1 MKKLYL
7 MLSMLFAFGIAANA
21 VPAKKLQKVITLA
34 NGTQVSVELR
44 GDEYLSW
51 WEGTDGTAYRTTA
64 TDENVFEAFDLE
76 AQKPAAAARRAR
88 TEQGRVARLARVK
101 NSLKGAD
108 DKMRGLGGDH
118 ITYKGVKKGLVV
130 LVDFKNKKFA
140 DGHDLEYYKNVIN
153 GKDFTD
159 EEEGY
164 VGSVRDYFLAQ
175 SNGQFELDFDVVGP
189 VTMSKNY
196 GYYGN
201 DGAYQKDEK
210 VYEMIKEACDGI
222 QDKVNLKD
230 YDWDGDGEADQVFF
244 LYAGLGQA
252 SGGSYSTIWPHES
265 QLLYWPCGV
274 LSYPT
279 GKINTYACAN
289 ELQPETQGSSRYI
302 SAGIG
307 TICHEFSHC
316 LGFADMYDTS
326 GGGAYGMAVFDVMD
340 QGSYNG
346 NGFVPCNYT
355 AFERIYAGWVEAI
368 ELDAPATVKDM
379 KSVSDYGRPFIM
391 YNYKNTNEYFLMENR
406 QNTGWDKGLYGS
418 NGLLITHVNY
428 VPSRWINNTVNV
440 ITGTGNNRI
449 QCCTVVNADGSRD
462 MSDFYS
468 LQGDLYPY
476 EVKGVTMNDEFTD
489 DSEPAAK
496 LYNKNSDNSYYLGIP
511 ITQIKRS
518 KGSISFLVCGGDDK
532 NVIDNT
538 FKGVVDGINGVT
550 VVKKTVDN
558 RIYSIDGRYLGT
570 DASALGKGIYVV
582 GGKKVVK

>member
-7 MLSMLFAFGIAANA
+7 MLSMLFAFGAAANA
-21 VPAKKLQKVITLA
+21 IPAKKLQKVITLT

-51 WEGTDGTAYRTTA
+51 WEGTDGTAYRATA
-64 TDENVFEAFDLE
+64 DDAVFEAFDLE

-153 GKDFTD
+153 GKDFSD

-252 SGGSYSTIWPHES
+252 SGGSAGTVWPHES
-265 QLLYWPCGV
+265 ELRYWPCGV
-274 LSYPT
+274 LSYST

-316 LGFADMYDTS
+316 LGFADMYDTT
-326 GGGAYGMAVFDVMD
+326 GGGGYGMSVFDVMD

-368 ELDAPATVKDM
+368 ELIEPATVKDM

-406 QNTGWDKGLYGS
+406 QNTGWDEGLYGS

-428 VPSRWINNTVNV
+428 VPSRWANNSVNSSAEK
-440 ITGTGNNRI
+440 I
-449 QCCTVVNADGSRD
+449 QCCTVVNADGSRENTQ
-462 MSDFYS
+462 YS

-489 DSEPAAK
+489 ESEPAAK
-496 LYNKNSDNSYYLGIP
+496 LYTKNSDNSYALGIP

-518 KGSISFLVCGGDDK
+518 KGSVSFLVCGGDAN

-538 FKGVVDGINGVT
+538 FNGVVDGINGVT
-550 VVKKTVDN
+550 VVNKAADN

-582 GGKKVVK
+582 GGKKIVK

>member
-7 MLSMLFAFGIAANA
+7 MLSMLFAFGAAANA
-21 VPAKKLQKVITLA
+21 IPAKKLQKVITLT

-51 WEGTDGTAYRTTA
+51 WEGTDGTAYRATA
-64 TDENVFEAFDLE
+64 DENVFEAFDLE

-88 TEQGRVARLARVK
+88 AEQGRVARLARVK

-153 GKDFTD
+153 GKDFSD

-252 SGGSYSTIWPHES
+252 SGGSAGTVWPHES
-265 QLLYWPCGV
+265 ELRYWPCGV
-274 LSYPT
+274 LSYST

-316 LGFADMYDTS
+316 LGFADMYDTT
-326 GGGAYGMAVFDVMD
+326 GGGGYGMSVFDVMD

-368 ELDAPATVKDM
+368 ELIDPATVKDM

-418 NGLLITHVNY
+418 NGLLIVHVNY
-428 VPSRWINNTVNV
+428 VPSRWANNSVNSSAEK
-440 ITGTGNNRI
+440 I
-449 QCCTVVNADGSRD
+449 QCCTVVNADGSRENTQ
-462 MSDFYS
+462 YS

-489 DSEPAAK
+489 ESEPAAK
-496 LYNKNSDNSYYLGIP
+496 LYTKNSDNSYALGIP

-518 KGSISFLVCGGDDK
+518 KGSVSFLVCGGDAN

-538 FKGVVDGINGVT
+538 FNGVVDGINGVT
-550 VVKKTVDN
+550 VADKTRDN

-582 GGKKVVK
+582 GGKKIVK

>member
-7 MLSMLFAFGIAANA
+7 MLSMLFAFGAAANA
-21 VPAKKLQKVITLA
+21 IPAKKLQKVITLT

-51 WEGTDGTAYRTTA
+51 WEGTDGTAYRATA
-64 TDENVFEAFDLE
+64 DENVFEAFDLE

-88 TEQGRVARLARVK
+88 AEQGRVARLARVK

-189 VTMSKNY
+189 VTMSNNY
-196 GYYGN
+196 GYYGG

-252 SGGSYSTIWPHES
+252 SGGSAGTIWPHES
-265 QLLYWPCGV
+265 ELRYWPCGV
-274 LSYPT
+274 LSYST

-316 LGFADMYDTS
+316 LGFADMYDTTGS
-326 GGGAYGMAVFDVMD
+326 GGYGMSVFDVMD

-368 ELDAPATVKDM
+368 ELIDPATVKDM

-418 NGLLITHVNY
+418 NGLLIVHVNY
-428 VPSRWINNTVNV
+428 VPSRWANNSVNSSAEK
-440 ITGTGNNRI
+440 I
-449 QCCTVVNADGSRD
+449 QCCTVVNADGSRENTQ
-462 MSDFYS
+462 YS

-489 DSEPAAK
+489 ESEPAAK
-496 LYNKNSDNSYYLGIP
+496 LYTKNSDNSYALGIP
-511 ITQIKRS
+511 ITNIKRS
-518 KGSISFLVCGGDDK
+518 KGSVSFLVCGGDDK

-538 FKGVVDGINGVT
+538 FNGVVDGINGVT
-550 VVKKTVDN
+550 VANKAADN

-582 GGKKVVK
+582 GGKKIVK

>member
-21 VPAKKLQKVITLA
+21 VPAKRIQKVITLA

-130 LVDFKNKKFA
+130 LVDFNNKKFA

-196 GYYGN
+196 GYYGYDN
-201 DGAYQKDEK
+201 AYQKDEK

-222 QDKVNLKD
+222 QDQVNLKD

-252 SGGSYSTIWPHES
+252 SGGSARTIWPHES
-265 QLLYWPCGV
+265 ELRYWPCGV
-274 LSYPT
+274 LSYST

-326 GGGAYGMAVFDVMD
+326 GGGGYGMSVFDVMD

-406 QNTGWDKGLYGS
+406 QNTGWDEGLYGS

-428 VPSRWINNTVNV
+428 VPSRWANNSVNSSAEK
-440 ITGTGNNRI
+440 I

-462 MSDFYS
+462 NTQYS
-468 LQGDLYPY
+468 LPGDLYPY

-496 LYNKNSDNSYYLGIP
+496 LYTKNSDNSYALGIP

-518 KGSISFLVCGGDDK
+518 KGSVSFLVCGGEPS

-538 FKGVVDGINGVT
+538 FNGVVDGINGIT
-550 VVKKTVDN
+550 VADKTRDN

>member
-7 MLSMLFAFGIAANA
+7 MLSMLFAFGAAANA
-21 VPAKKLQKVITLA
+21 IPAKKLQKVITLT

-51 WEGTDGTAYRTTA
+51 WEGTDGTAYRATA
-64 TDENVFEAFDLE
+64 DDTVFEAFDLE

-153 GKDFTD
+153 GKDFSD

-189 VTMSKNY
+189 VTMSKNS
-196 GYYGN
+196 GYYGG

-252 SGGSYSTIWPHES
+252 SGGSPGTIWPHES
-265 QLLYWPCGV
+265 ELRYWPCGV

-316 LGFADMYDTS
+316 LGFADMYDTTGS
-326 GGGAYGMAVFDVMD
+326 GGYGMSVFDVMD

-368 ELDAPATVKDM
+368 ELIDPATVKDM

-418 NGLLITHVNY
+418 NGLLIVHVNY
-428 VPSRWINNTVNV
+428 VPSRWANNSVNSSKEK
-440 ITGTGNNRI
+440 I
-449 QCCTVVNADGSRD
+449 QCCTVVNADGSRENTQ
-462 MSDFYS
+462 YS

-489 DSEPAAK
+489 ESEPAAK
-496 LYNKNSDNSYYLGIP
+496 LYTKNSDNSYALGIP

-518 KGSISFLVCGGDDK
+518 KGSVSFLVCGGDDK

-538 FKGVVDGINGVT
+538 FNGVVDGINGVT
-550 VVKKTVDN
+550 VANKAADN

-582 GGKKVVK
+582 GGKKIVK

>member
-153 GKDFTD
+153 GKDFTN

-189 VTMSKNY
+189 VTMSNKY
-196 GYYGN
+196 GYYGA
-201 DGAYQKDEK
+201 DSEYQKDEK
-210 VYEMIKEACDGI
+210 VYEMIKEASDAI
-222 QDKVNLKD
+222 QDQVNLKD

-252 SGGSYSTIWPHES
+252 SSNNASTIWPHES
-265 QLLYWPCGV
+265 ELRYWPCGV

-326 GGGAYGMAVFDVMD
+326 GGGGYGMSVFDVMD

-355 AFERIYAGWVEAI
+355 AFERIYAGWVEPI
-368 ELDAPATVKDM
+368 ELIDPATVKDM

-406 QNTGWDKGLYGS
+406 QNTGWDEGLYGS

-428 VPSRWINNTVNV
+428 VPSRWANNSVNAS
-440 ITGTGNNRI
+440 TQKI
-449 QCCTVVNADGSRD
+449 QCCTVVNADGSREI
-462 MSDFYS
+462 SNTLS

-476 EVKGVTMNDEFTD
+476 ESKGVTMNDEFTD
-489 DSEPAAK
+489 DSEPASK
-496 LYNKNSDNSYYLGIP
+496 LYNKNTDNSYALGIP

-538 FKGVVDGINGVT
+538 FNGVVDGINGIT
-550 VVKKTVDN
+550 VADKTRDN

>member
-7 MLSMLFAFGIAANA
+7 MLSMLFAFGAAANA
-21 VPAKKLQKVITLA
+21 VPAKKLQKVITLT

-51 WEGTDGTAYRTTA
+51 WEGTDGTAYRATA
-64 TDENVFEAFDLE
+64 DDTVFEAFDLE

-88 TEQGRVARLARVK
+88 AEQGRVARLARVK

-153 GKDFTD
+153 GKDFSD

-252 SGGSYSTIWPHES
+252 SGGSAGTVWPHES
-265 QLLYWPCGV
+265 ELRYWPCGV
-274 LSYPT
+274 LSYST

-289 ELQPETQGSSRYI
+289 ELQPEKQGSSRYI

-316 LGFADMYDTS
+316 LGFADMYDTT
-326 GGGAYGMAVFDVMD
+326 GGGGYGMSVFDVMD

-368 ELDAPATVKDM
+368 ELESPATVKDM

-418 NGLLITHVNY
+418 NGLLIVHVNY
-428 VPSRWINNTVNV
+428 VPSRWTNNSVNSSKEK
-440 ITGTGNNRI
+440 I
-449 QCCTVVNADGSRD
+449 QCCTVVNADGSRENTQ
-462 MSDFYS
+462 YS

-476 EVKGVTMNDEFTD
+476 EVKGVTINDEFTD

-496 LYNKNSDNSYYLGIP
+496 LYTKNSDNSYALGIP

-518 KGSISFLVCGGDDK
+518 KGSISFLVCGGDAN

-538 FKGVVDGINGVT
+538 FNGVVDGINGVT
-550 VVKKTVDN
+550 VAKKTVDN

-582 GGKKVVK
+582 GGKKIVK

>member
-7 MLSMLFAFGIAANA
+7 MLSMLFAFGAAANA
-21 VPAKKLQKVITLA
+21 IPAKKLQKVITLT

-51 WEGTDGTAYRTTA
+51 WEGTDGTAYRATA
-64 TDENVFEAFDLE
+64 DDTVFEAFDLE

-88 TEQGRVARLARVK
+88 AEQGRVARLARVK

-153 GKDFTD
+153 GKDFSD

-189 VTMSKNY
+189 VTMSNNY
-196 GYYGN
+196 GYYGG

-252 SGGSYSTIWPHES
+252 SGGSAGTIWPHES
-265 QLLYWPCGV
+265 ELRYWPCGV
-274 LSYPT
+274 LSYST

-316 LGFADMYDTS
+316 LGFADMYDTT
-326 GGGAYGMAVFDVMD
+326 GGGGYGMSVFDVMD

-355 AFERIYAGWVEAI
+355 AFERIYAGWVEPI
-368 ELDAPATVKDM
+368 ELIDPATVKDM

-391 YNYKNTNEYFLMENR
+391 YNYKNTNEYFLLENR

-418 NGLLITHVNY
+418 NGLLIVHVNY
-428 VPSRWINNTVNV
+428 VPSRWANNSVNSSAEK
-440 ITGTGNNRI
+440 I
-449 QCCTVVNADGSRD
+449 QCCTVVNADGSRENTQ
-462 MSDFYS
+462 YS

-489 DSEPAAK
+489 ESEPAAK
-496 LYNKNSDNSYYLGIP
+496 LYTKNSDNSYALGIP

-518 KGSISFLVCGGDDK
+518 KGSVSFLVCGGDDN

-538 FKGVVDGINGVT
+538 FNGVVDGINGVT
-550 VVKKTVDN
+550 VANKAADN

-582 GGKKVVK
+582 GGKKIVK

>member
-7 MLSMLFAFGIAANA
+7 MLSMLFAFGAAANA
-21 VPAKKLQKVITLA
+21 VPAKKLQKVITLT

-51 WEGTDGTAYRTTA
+51 WEGTDGTAYRATA
-64 TDENVFEAFDLE
+64 DDAVFEAFDLE

-88 TEQGRVARLARVK
+88 AEQGRVARLARVK

-189 VTMSKNY
+189 VTMSNNY
-196 GYYGN
+196 GYYGY

-222 QDKVNLKD
+222 QDQVNLKD

-252 SGGSYSTIWPHES
+252 SGGSASTIWPHES
-265 QLLYWPCGV
+265 ELRYWPCGV
-274 LSYPT
+274 LSYST

-326 GGGAYGMAVFDVMD
+326 GGGGYGMSVFDVMD

-355 AFERIYAGWVEAI
+355 AFERIYAGWVESI
-368 ELDAPATVKDM
+368 ELIDPATVKDM

-391 YNYKNTNEYFLMENR
+391 YNYKNTNEYFLLENR

-418 NGLLITHVNY
+418 NGLLIVHVNY
-428 VPSRWINNTVNV
+428 VPSRWANNSVNAS
-440 ITGTGNNRI
+440 NEKI
-449 QCCTVVNADGSRD
+449 QCCTVVNADGSRENTQ
-462 MSDFYS
+462 YS

-489 DSEPAAK
+489 DSEPASK
-496 LYNKNSDNSYYLGIP
+496 LYNKNTDNSFALGIP

-570 DASALGKGIYVV
+570 DASTLGKGIYVV
-582 GGKKVVK
+582 GGKKIVK

>member
-7 MLSMLFAFGIAANA
+7 MLSMLFAFGAAANA
-21 VPAKKLQKVITLA
+21 IPAKKLQKVITLT

-51 WEGTDGTAYRTTA
+51 WEGTDGTAYRATA
-64 TDENVFEAFDLE
+64 DENVFEAFDLE

-88 TEQGRVARLARVK
+88 AEQGRVARLARVK

-153 GKDFTD
+153 GKDFSD

-222 QDKVNLKD
+222 QDQVNLKD

-252 SGGSYSTIWPHES
+252 SGGSHSTIWPHES
-265 QLLYWPCGV
+265 ELRYWPCGV
-274 LSYPT
+274 LSYST

-316 LGFADMYDTS
+316 LGFADMYDTT
-326 GGGAYGMAVFDVMD
+326 GGGGYGMSVFDVMD

-355 AFERIYAGWVEAI
+355 AFERIYAGWVEPI
-368 ELDAPATVKDM
+368 ELIDPATVKDM

-391 YNYKNTNEYFLMENR
+391 YNYKNTNEYFLLENR
-406 QNTGWDKGLYGS
+406 QNTGWDEGLYGS
-418 NGLLITHVNY
+418 NGLLIVHVNY
-428 VPSRWINNTVNV
+428 VPSRWANNSVNSSAEK
-440 ITGTGNNRI
+440 I
-449 QCCTVVNADGSRD
+449 QCCTVVNADGSRENTQ
-462 MSDFYS
+462 YS

-489 DSEPAAK
+489 ESEPAAK
-496 LYNKNSDNSYYLGIP
+496 LYTKNSDNSYALGIP
-511 ITQIKRS
+511 ITNIKRS

-538 FKGVVDGINGVT
+538 FNGVVDGINGVT
-550 VVKKTVDN
+550 VANKAADN

-582 GGKKVVK
+582 GGKKIVK

>member
-153 GKDFTD
+153 GKDFTN

-222 QDKVNLKD
+222 QDQVNLKD

-252 SGGSYSTIWPHES
+252 SGGSAGTIWPHES

-274 LSYPT
+274 LSYST

-391 YNYKNTNEYFLMENR
+391 YNYKNTNEYFLLENR

-418 NGLLITHVNY
+418 NGLLIVHVNY

-538 FKGVVDGINGVT
+538 FNGVVDGINGVT

-570 DASALGKGIYVV
+570 DTSALGKGIYVV
-582 GGKKVVK
+582 GGKKIVK

>member
-7 MLSMLFAFGIAANA
+7 MLSMLFAFGAAANA
-21 VPAKKLQKVITLA
+21 VPAKKLQKVITLT

-51 WEGTDGTAYRTTA
+51 WEGTDGTAYRATA
-64 TDENVFEAFDLE
+64 DDTVFEAFDLE

-88 TEQGRVARLARVK
+88 AEQGRVARLARVK

-153 GKDFTD
+153 GKDFSD

-222 QDKVNLKD
+222 QDQVNLKD

-252 SGGSYSTIWPHES
+252 SGGSAGTIWPHES
-265 QLLYWPCGV
+265 ELRYWPCGV
-274 LSYPT
+274 LSYST

-316 LGFADMYDTS
+316 LGFADMYDTT
-326 GGGAYGMAVFDVMD
+326 GGGGYGMSVFDVMD

-368 ELDAPATVKDM
+368 ELESPATVKDM

-418 NGLLITHVNY
+418 NGLLIVHVNY
-428 VPSRWINNTVNV
+428 VPSRWANNSVNSSAEK
-440 ITGTGNNRI
+440 I
-449 QCCTVVNADGSRD
+449 QCCTVVNADGSRENTQ
-462 MSDFYS
+462 YS

-489 DSEPAAK
+489 ESEPAAK
-496 LYNKNSDNSYYLGIP
+496 LYTKNSDNSYALGIP
-511 ITQIKRS
+511 ITNIKRS
-518 KGSISFLVCGGDDK
+518 KGSVSFLVCGGDDK

-538 FKGVVDGINGVT
+538 FNGVVDGINGVT
-550 VVKKTVDN
+550 VADKTRDN

-582 GGKKVVK
+582 GGKKIVK

>member
-7 MLSMLFAFGIAANA
+7 MLSMLFAFGAAANA
-21 VPAKKLQKVITLA
+21 VPAKKLQKVITLT

-51 WEGTDGTAYRTTA
+51 WEGTDGTAYRATA
-64 TDENVFEAFDLE
+64 DENVFEAFDLE

-88 TEQGRVARLARVK
+88 AEQGRVARLARVK
-101 NSLKGAD
+101 NSLRGAD

-153 GKDFTD
+153 GKDFSD

-252 SGGSYSTIWPHES
+252 SGGSAGTVWPHES
-265 QLLYWPCGV
+265 ELRYWPCGV
-274 LSYPT
+274 LSYST

-316 LGFADMYDTS
+316 LGFADMYDTT
-326 GGGAYGMAVFDVMD
+326 GGGGYGMSVFDVMD

-368 ELDAPATVKDM
+368 ELIDPATVKDM

-391 YNYKNTNEYFLMENR
+391 YNYKNTNEYFLLENR

-418 NGLLITHVNY
+418 NGLLIVHVNY
-428 VPSRWINNTVNV
+428 VPSRWANNSVNSSAEK
-440 ITGTGNNRI
+440 I
-449 QCCTVVNADGSRD
+449 QCCTVVNADGSRENTQ
-462 MSDFYS
+462 YS

-489 DSEPAAK
+489 ESEPAAK
-496 LYNKNSDNSYYLGIP
+496 LYTKNSDNSYALGIP

-518 KGSISFLVCGGDDK
+518 KGSISFLVCGGDAN

-538 FKGVVDGINGVT
+538 FNGVVDGINGVT
-550 VVKKTVDN
+550 VADKTRDN

>member
-7 MLSMLFAFGIAANA
+7 MLSMLFAFGTAANA

-130 LVDFKNKKFA
+130 LVDFKNMKFA

-153 GKDFTD
+153 GKDFTN

-196 GYYGN
+196 GYYGG
-201 DGAYQKDEK
+201 DSQYQKDEK
-210 VYEMIKEACDGI
+210 VYEMIKEASDAI
-222 QDKVNLKD
+222 QDQVDLKD

-252 SGGSYSTIWPHES
+252 SSTNASTIWPHES
-265 QLLYWPCGV
+265 ELRYWPCGV
-274 LSYPT
+274 LSYST

-316 LGFADMYDTS
+316 LGFADMYDTT
-326 GGGAYGMAVFDVMD
+326 GGGGYGMSVFDVMD

-406 QNTGWDKGLYGS
+406 QNTGWDEGLYGS

-428 VPSRWINNTVNV
+428 VPSRWANNTVNAS
-440 ITGTGNNRI
+440 TQNI
-449 QCCTVVNADGSRD
+449 QCCTVVNADGSREI
-462 MSDFYS
+462 SNTLS

-476 EVKGVTMNDEFTD
+476 ESKGVTMNDEFTD

-496 LYNKNSDNSYYLGIP
+496 LYNKNSDNTYALGIP

-518 KGSISFLVCGGDDK
+518 KGSVSFLVCGGDDK

-550 VVKKTVDN
+550 VVEKAVDN

-582 GGKKVVK
+582 GGKKIVK

>member
-7 MLSMLFAFGIAANA
+7 MLSMLFAFGAAANA
-21 VPAKKLQKVITLA
+21 VPAKKLQKVITLT

-51 WEGTDGTAYRTTA
+51 WEGTDGTAYRATA
-64 TDENVFEAFDLE
+64 DDAVFEAFDLE

-88 TEQGRVARLARVK
+88 AEQGRVARLARVK

-153 GKDFTD
+153 GKDFSD

-252 SGGSYSTIWPHES
+252 SGGSAGTVWPHES
-265 QLLYWPCGV
+265 ELRYWPCGV
-274 LSYPT
+274 LSYST

-316 LGFADMYDTS
+316 LGFADMYDTTGS
-326 GGGAYGMAVFDVMD
+326 GGYGMSVFDVMD

-368 ELDAPATVKDM
+368 ELESPATVKDM

-418 NGLLITHVNY
+418 NGLLIVHVNY
-428 VPSRWINNTVNV
+428 VPSRWANNSVNSSAEK
-440 ITGTGNNRI
+440 I
-449 QCCTVVNADGSRD
+449 QCCTVVNADGSRENTQ
-462 MSDFYS
+462 YS

-489 DSEPAAK
+489 ESEPAAK
-496 LYNKNSDNSYYLGIP
+496 LYTKNSDNSYALGIP

-518 KGSISFLVCGGDDK
+518 KGSISFLVCGGDDN

-538 FKGVVDGINGVT
+538 FNGVVDGINGVT
-550 VVKKTVDN
+550 VVKKTTDN

-582 GGKKVVK
+582 GGKKIVK

>member
-7 MLSMLFAFGIAANA
+7 MLSMLFAFGAAANA
-21 VPAKKLQKVITLA
+21 VPAKKLQKVITLT

-51 WEGTDGTAYRTTA
+51 WEGTDGTAYRATA
-64 TDENVFEAFDLE
+64 DENVFEAFDLE

-88 TEQGRVARLARVK
+88 AEQGRVARLARVK
-101 NSLKGAD
+101 NSLRGAD

-153 GKDFTD
+153 GKDFSD

-252 SGGSYSTIWPHES
+252 SGGSAGTVWPHES
-265 QLLYWPCGV
+265 ELRYWPCGV
-274 LSYPT
+274 LSYST

-316 LGFADMYDTS
+316 LGFADMYDTT
-326 GGGAYGMAVFDVMD
+326 GGGGYGMSVFDVMD

-368 ELDAPATVKDM
+368 ELIDPATVKDM

-418 NGLLITHVNY
+418 NGLLIVHVNY
-428 VPSRWINNTVNV
+428 VPSRWANNSVNSSAEK
-440 ITGTGNNRI
+440 I
-449 QCCTVVNADGSRD
+449 QCCTVVNADGSRENTQ
-462 MSDFYS
+462 YS

-489 DSEPAAK
+489 ESEPAAK
-496 LYNKNSDNSYYLGIP
+496 LYTKNSDNSYALGIP

-538 FKGVVDGINGVT
+538 FNGVVDGINGVT
-550 VVKKTVDN
+550 VANKAADN

-582 GGKKVVK
+582 GGKKIVK

>member
-7 MLSMLFAFGIAANA
+7 MLSMLFAFGAAANA
-21 VPAKKLQKVITLA
+21 VPAKKLQKVITLT

-51 WEGTDGTAYRTTA
+51 WEGTDGTAYRATA
-64 TDENVFEAFDLE
+64 DDAVFEAFDLE

-153 GKDFTD
+153 GKDFSD

-252 SGGSYSTIWPHES
+252 SGGSAGTVWPHES
-265 QLLYWPCGV
+265 ELRYWPCGV
-274 LSYPT
+274 LSYST

-316 LGFADMYDTS
+316 LGFADMYDTT
-326 GGGAYGMAVFDVMD
+326 GGGGYGMSVFDVMD

-355 AFERIYAGWVEAI
+355 AFERIYAGWVEPI
-368 ELDAPATVKDM
+368 ELIDPATVKDM

-406 QNTGWDKGLYGS
+406 QNTGWDEGLYGS
-418 NGLLITHVNY
+418 NGLLIVHVNY
-428 VPSRWINNTVNV
+428 VPSRWANNSVNSSAEK
-440 ITGTGNNRI
+440 I
-449 QCCTVVNADGSRD
+449 QCCTVVNADGSRENTQ
-462 MSDFYS
+462 YS

-489 DSEPAAK
+489 ESEPAAK
-496 LYNKNSDNSYYLGIP
+496 LYTKNSDNSYALGIP
-511 ITQIKRS
+511 ITNIKRS
-518 KGSISFLVCGGDDK
+518 KGSVSFLVCGGDDK

-538 FKGVVDGINGVT
+538 FNGVVDGINGVT
-550 VVKKTVDN
+550 VANKAADN

-582 GGKKVVK
+582 GGKKIVK

>member
-7 MLSMLFAFGIAANA
+7 MLSMLFAFGAAANA
-21 VPAKKLQKVITLA
+21 IPAKKLQKVITLT

-51 WEGTDGTAYRTTA
+51 WEGTDGTAYRATA
-64 TDENVFEAFDLE
+64 DDAVFEAFDLE

-153 GKDFTD
+153 GKDFSD

-252 SGGSYSTIWPHES
+252 SGGSAGTVWPHES
-265 QLLYWPCGV
+265 ELRYWPCGV
-274 LSYPT
+274 LSYST

-316 LGFADMYDTS
+316 LGFADMYDTT
-326 GGGAYGMAVFDVMD
+326 GGGGYGMSVFDVMD

-368 ELDAPATVKDM
+368 ELESPATVKDM

-418 NGLLITHVNY
+418 NGLLIVHVNY
-428 VPSRWINNTVNV
+428 VPSRWANNSVNSSAEK
-440 ITGTGNNRI
+440 I
-449 QCCTVVNADGSRD
+449 QCCTVVNADGSRENTQ
-462 MSDFYS
+462 YS

-489 DSEPAAK
+489 ESEPAAK
-496 LYNKNSDNSYYLGIP
+496 LYTKNSDNSYALGIP

-518 KGSISFLVCGGDDK
+518 KGSVSFLVCGGDDK

-538 FKGVVDGINGVT
+538 FNGVVDGINGVT
-550 VVKKTVDN
+550 VANKAADN

>member
-7 MLSMLFAFGIAANA
+7 MLSMLFAFGTAANA

-189 VTMSKNY
+189 VTMSNNY
-196 GYYGN
+196 GYYGG
-201 DGAYQKDEK
+201 DKEYQKDNL
-210 VYEMIKEACDGI
+210 VYEMIKEASDAI
-222 QDKVNLKD
+222 QDQVNLKD

-252 SGGSYSTIWPHES
+252 SGGSASTIWPHES
-265 QLLYWPCGV
+265 ELRYWPCGV

-289 ELQPETQGSSRYI
+289 ELQPVTQGSTNYI

-326 GGGAYGMAVFDVMD
+326 GGGGYGMSVFDVMD

-355 AFERIYAGWVEAI
+355 AFERIYAGWVEPI
-368 ELDAPATVKDM
+368 ELDVPATVKDM

-406 QNTGWDKGLYGS
+406 QNTGWDEGLYGC
-418 NGLLITHVNY
+418 NGLLIVHVNY
-428 VPSRWINNTVNV
+428 VPSRWINNTVNSSDQK
-440 ITGTGNNRI
+440 IP
-449 QCCTVVNADGSRD
+449 QCCTVVNADGSREI
-462 MSDFYS
+462 SNTLS

-476 EVKGVTMNDEFTD
+476 EEKGVTMNDEFTD

-496 LYNKNSDNSYYLGIP
+496 LYNKNSDNSYALGIP

-518 KGSISFLVCGGDDK
+518 KGSVSFLVCGGDDK

-558 RIYSIDGRYLGT
+558 RIYSIDGRYLGS

-582 GGKKVVK
+582 GGKKIVK

>member
-7 MLSMLFAFGIAANA
+7 MLSMLFAFGAAANA

-51 WEGTDGTAYRTTA
+51 WEGTDGTAYRATA
-64 TDENVFEAFDLE
+64 DDAVFEVFDLE

-88 TEQGRVARLARVK
+88 AEQGRVARLARVK

-153 GKDFTD
+153 GKDFSD

-222 QDKVNLKD
+222 QDQVNLKD

-252 SGGSYSTIWPHES
+252 SGGSPGTIWPHES
-265 QLLYWPCGV
+265 ELRYWPCGV
-274 LSYPT
+274 LSYST

-316 LGFADMYDTS
+316 LGFADMYDTT
-326 GGGAYGMAVFDVMD
+326 GGGGYGMSVFDVMD

-418 NGLLITHVNY
+418 NGLLIVHVNY
-428 VPSRWINNTVNV
+428 VPSRWANNSVNSSAEK
-440 ITGTGNNRI
+440 I

-462 MSDFYS
+462 NTQYS

-496 LYNKNSDNSYYLGIP
+496 LYTKNSDNSYALGIP

-518 KGSISFLVCGGDDK
+518 KGSISFLVCGGEPS

-538 FKGVVDGINGVT
+538 FNGVVDGINGVT
-550 VVKKTVDN
+550 VANKATDN

-582 GGKKVVK
+582 GGKKIVK

>member
-7 MLSMLFAFGIAANA
+7 MLSMLFAFGAAANA
-21 VPAKKLQKVITLA
+21 VPAKKLQKVVTLT

-51 WEGTDGTAYRTTA
+51 WEGTDGTAYRATA
-64 TDENVFEAFDLE
+64 DDAVFEAFDLE

-88 TEQGRVARLARVK
+88 AEQGRVARLARVK

-153 GKDFTD
+153 GKDFSD

-222 QDKVNLKD
+222 QDQVNLKD

-252 SGGSYSTIWPHES
+252 SGGSASTIWPHES
-265 QLLYWPCGV
+265 ELRYWPCGV
-274 LSYPT
+274 LSYST

-316 LGFADMYDTS
+316 LGFADMYDTT
-326 GGGAYGMAVFDVMD
+326 GGGGYGMSVFDVMD

-368 ELDAPATVKDM
+368 ELIDPATVKDM

-418 NGLLITHVNY
+418 NGLLIVHVNY
-428 VPSRWINNTVNV
+428 VPSRWANNSVNSSAEK
-440 ITGTGNNRI
+440 I
-449 QCCTVVNADGSRD
+449 QCCTVVNADGSRENTQ
-462 MSDFYS
+462 YS

-489 DSEPAAK
+489 ESEPAAK
-496 LYNKNSDNSYYLGIP
+496 LYTKNSDNSYALGIP
-511 ITQIKRS
+511 ITNIKRS
-518 KGSISFLVCGGDDK
+518 KGSVSFLVCGGDAN

-538 FKGVVDGINGVT
+538 FNGVVDGINGVT
-550 VVKKTVDN
+550 VVKKATDN

-582 GGKKVVK
+582 GGKKIVK

>member
-222 QDKVNLKD
+222 QDQVNLKD

-274 LSYPT
+274 LSYST

-326 GGGAYGMAVFDVMD
+326 GGGGYGMSVFDVMD

-355 AFERIYAGWVEAI
+355 AFERIYAGWVEPI
-368 ELDAPATVKDM
+368 ELDVPATVKDM

-406 QNTGWDKGLYGS
+406 QNTGWDEGLYGS
-418 NGLLITHVNY
+418 NGLLIVHVNY
-428 VPSRWINNTVNV
+428 VPSRWINNSVNSSKEK
-440 ITGTGNNRI
+440 I
-449 QCCTVVNADGSRD
+449 QCCTVVNADGSREI
-462 MSDFYS
+462 SNTLS

-476 EVKGVTMNDEFTD
+476 EEKGVTMNDEFTD
-489 DSEPAAK
+489 ESEPAAK
-496 LYNKNSDNSYYLGIP
+496 LYNKNSDNSYALGIP
-511 ITQIKRS
+511 ITKIKRS
-518 KGSISFLVCGGDDK
+518 KGSVSFLVCGGDAN

-582 GGKKVVK
+582 GGKKIVK

>member
-7 MLSMLFAFGIAANA
+7 MLSMLFAFGAAANA
-21 VPAKKLQKVITLA
+21 IPAKKLQKVITLT

-51 WEGTDGTAYRTTA
+51 WEGTDGTAYRATA
-64 TDENVFEAFDLE
+64 DDTVFEAFDLE

-88 TEQGRVARLARVK
+88 AEQGRVARLARVK
-101 NSLKGAD
+101 NSLRGAD

-153 GKDFTD
+153 GKDFSD

-252 SGGSYSTIWPHES
+252 SGGSAGTVWPHES
-265 QLLYWPCGV
+265 ELRYWPCGV
-274 LSYPT
+274 LSYST

-316 LGFADMYDTS
+316 LGFADMYDTT
-326 GGGAYGMAVFDVMD
+326 GGGGYGMSVFDVMD

-368 ELDAPATVKDM
+368 ELIDPATVKDM

-391 YNYKNTNEYFLMENR
+391 YNYKNTNEYFLLENR

-418 NGLLITHVNY
+418 NGLLIVHVNY
-428 VPSRWINNTVNV
+428 VPSRWANNSVNSSAEK
-440 ITGTGNNRI
+440 I
-449 QCCTVVNADGSRD
+449 QCCTVVNADGSRENTQ
-462 MSDFYS
+462 YS

-489 DSEPAAK
+489 ESEPAAK
-496 LYNKNSDNSYYLGIP
+496 LYTKNSDNSYALGIP

-518 KGSISFLVCGGDDK
+518 KGSISFLVCGGDAN

-538 FKGVVDGINGVT
+538 FNGVVDGINGVT
-550 VVKKTVDN
+550 VADKTRDN

>member
-7 MLSMLFAFGIAANA
+7 MLSMLFAFGTAANA
-21 VPAKKLQKVITLA
+21 VPAKKLQKVITLT

-51 WEGTDGTAYRTTA
+51 WEGTDGTAYRATA
-64 TDENVFEAFDLE
+64 DDAVFEAFDLE

-88 TEQGRVARLARVK
+88 AEQGRVARLARVK

-153 GKDFTD
+153 GKDFSD

-252 SGGSYSTIWPHES
+252 SGGSAGTVWPHES
-265 QLLYWPCGV
+265 ELRYWPCGV
-274 LSYPT
+274 LSYST

-316 LGFADMYDTS
+316 LGFADMYDTT
-326 GGGAYGMAVFDVMD
+326 GGGGYGMSVFDVMD

-368 ELDAPATVKDM
+368 ELIDPATVKDM

-391 YNYKNTNEYFLMENR
+391 YNYKNTNEYFLLENR

-418 NGLLITHVNY
+418 NGLLIVHVNY
-428 VPSRWINNTVNV
+428 VPSRWANNSVNSSAEK
-440 ITGTGNNRI
+440 I
-449 QCCTVVNADGSRD
+449 QCCTVVNADGSRENTQ
-462 MSDFYS
+462 YS

-489 DSEPAAK
+489 ESEPAAK
-496 LYNKNSDNSYYLGIP
+496 LYTKNSDNSYALGIP

-538 FKGVVDGINGVT
+538 FNGVVDGINGVT
-550 VVKKTVDN
+550 VANKATDN

-582 GGKKVVK
+582 GGKKIVK

>member
-21 VPAKKLQKVITLA
+21 VPAKKLQKVITLT

-51 WEGTDGTAYRTTA
+51 WEGTDGTAYRATA
-64 TDENVFEAFDLE
+64 DENVFEAFDLE

-153 GKDFTD
+153 GKDFSD

-210 VYEMIKEACDGI
+210 VYEMIKEASDAI

-252 SGGSYSTIWPHES
+252 SGGSAGTIWPHES
-265 QLLYWPCGV
+265 ELRYWPCGV
-274 LSYPT
+274 LSYST

-316 LGFADMYDTS
+316 LGFADMYDTT
-326 GGGAYGMAVFDVMD
+326 GGGGYGMSVFDVMD

-368 ELDAPATVKDM
+368 ELESPATVKDM

-391 YNYKNTNEYFLMENR
+391 YNYKNTNEYFLLENR

-418 NGLLITHVNY
+418 NGLLIVHVNY
-428 VPSRWINNTVNV
+428 VPSRWANNSVNAS
-440 ITGTGNNRI
+440 NEKI
-449 QCCTVVNADGSRD
+449 QCCTVVNADGSRENTQ
-462 MSDFYS
+462 YS

-489 DSEPAAK
+489 ESEPAAK
-496 LYNKNSDNSYYLGIP
+496 LYTKNSDNSYALGIP

-518 KGSISFLVCGGDDK
+518 KGSVSFLVCGGDAN

-538 FKGVVDGINGVT
+538 FNGVVDGINGVT
-550 VVKKTVDN
+550 VANKATDN

-582 GGKKVVK
+582 GGKKIVK

>member
-7 MLSMLFAFGIAANA
+7 MLSMLFAFGAAANA
-21 VPAKKLQKVITLA
+21 VPAKKLQKVITLT

-51 WEGTDGTAYRTTA
+51 WEGTDGTAYRATA
-64 TDENVFEAFDLE
+64 DENVFEAFDLE

-88 TEQGRVARLARVK
+88 AEQGRVARLARVK

-153 GKDFTD
+153 GKDFSD

-252 SGGSYSTIWPHES
+252 SGGSAGTVWPHES
-265 QLLYWPCGV
+265 ELRYWPCGV
-274 LSYPT
+274 LSYST

-316 LGFADMYDTS
+316 LGFADMYDTT
-326 GGGAYGMAVFDVMD
+326 GGGGYGMSVFDVMD

-368 ELDAPATVKDM
+368 ELESPATVKDM

-418 NGLLITHVNY
+418 NGLLIVHVNY
-428 VPSRWINNTVNV
+428 VPSRWANNSVNSSAEK
-440 ITGTGNNRI
+440 I
-449 QCCTVVNADGSRD
+449 QCCTVVNADGSRENTQ
-462 MSDFYS
+462 YS

-489 DSEPAAK
+489 ESEPAAK
-496 LYNKNSDNSYYLGIP
+496 LYTKNSDNSYALGIP

-518 KGSISFLVCGGDDK
+518 KGSISFLVCGGDDN

-538 FKGVVDGINGVT
+538 FNGVVDGINGVT
-550 VVKKTVDN
+550 VVKKTTDN

>member
-21 VPAKKLQKVITLA
+21 VPAKKLQKVITLT

-51 WEGTDGTAYRTTA
+51 WEGTDGTAYRATA
-64 TDENVFEAFDLE
+64 DENVFEAFDLE
-76 AQKPAAAARRAR
+76 AQKPAAAALRAR
-88 TEQGRVARLARVK
+88 AEQGRVARLARVK

-153 GKDFTD
+153 GKDFSD

-252 SGGSYSTIWPHES
+252 SGGSAGTVWPHES
-265 QLLYWPCGV
+265 ELRYWPCGV
-274 LSYPT
+274 LSYST

-316 LGFADMYDTS
+316 LGFADMYDTT
-326 GGGAYGMAVFDVMD
+326 GGGGYGMSVFDVMD

-368 ELDAPATVKDM
+368 ELIDPATVKDM

-418 NGLLITHVNY
+418 NGLLIVHVNY
-428 VPSRWINNTVNV
+428 VPSRWANNSVNSSAEK
-440 ITGTGNNRI
+440 I
-449 QCCTVVNADGSRD
+449 QCCTVVNADGSRENTQ
-462 MSDFYS
+462 YS

-489 DSEPAAK
+489 ESEPAAK
-496 LYNKNSDNSYYLGIP
+496 LYTKNSDNSYALGIP
-511 ITQIKRS
+511 ITNIKRS
-518 KGSISFLVCGGDDK
+518 KGSVSFLVCGGDAN

-538 FKGVVDGINGVT
+538 FNGVVDGINGVT
-550 VVKKTVDN
+550 VANKAADN

>member
-7 MLSMLFAFGIAANA
+7 MLSMLFAFGTAANA

-196 GYYGN
+196 GYYGG
-201 DGAYQKDEK
+201 DSQYQKDDK

-222 QDKVNLKD
+222 QDQVNLKD

-252 SGGSYSTIWPHES
+252 SGGTASTIWPHES
-265 QLLYWPCGV
+265 ELRYWPCGV
-274 LSYPT
+274 LSYST

-316 LGFADMYDTS
+316 LGFADMYDTI
-326 GGGAYGMAVFDVMD
+326 GGGGYGMSVFDVMD

-355 AFERIYAGWVEAI
+355 AFERIYAGWVEPI
-368 ELDAPATVKDM
+368 ELDVPATVKDM

-406 QNTGWDKGLYGS
+406 QNTGWDEGLYGS
-418 NGLLITHVNY
+418 NGLLIVHVNY
-428 VPSRWINNTVNV
+428 VPSRWINNSVNSSKEK
-440 ITGTGNNRI
+440 I
-449 QCCTVVNADGSRD
+449 QCCTVVNADGSREI
-462 MSDFYS
+462 SNTLS

-476 EVKGVTMNDEFTD
+476 EEKGVTMNDEFTD
-489 DSEPAAK
+489 ESEPAAK
-496 LYNKNSDNSYYLGIP
+496 LYNKNSDNSYALGIP

-518 KGSISFLVCGGDDK
+518 KGSVSFLVCGGDDK

-582 GGKKVVK
+582 GGKKIVK

>member
-7 MLSMLFAFGIAANA
+7 MLSMLFAFGAAANA
-21 VPAKKLQKVITLA
+21 VPAKKLQKVITLT

-51 WEGTDGTAYRTTA
+51 WEGTDGTAYRATA
-64 TDENVFEAFDLE
+64 DENVFEAFDLE

-88 TEQGRVARLARVK
+88 AEQGRVARLARVK

-153 GKDFTD
+153 GKDFSD

-252 SGGSYSTIWPHES
+252 SGGSAGTVWPHES
-265 QLLYWPCGV
+265 ELRYWPCGV
-274 LSYPT
+274 LSYST

-316 LGFADMYDTS
+316 LGFADMYDTT
-326 GGGAYGMAVFDVMD
+326 GGGGYGMSVFDVMD

-368 ELDAPATVKDM
+368 ELESPATVKDM

-418 NGLLITHVNY
+418 NGLLIVHVNY
-428 VPSRWINNTVNV
+428 VPSRWANNSVNSSAEK
-440 ITGTGNNRI
+440 I
-449 QCCTVVNADGSRD
+449 QCCTVVNADGSRENTQ
-462 MSDFYS
+462 YS

-489 DSEPAAK
+489 ESEPAAK
-496 LYNKNSDNSYYLGIP
+496 LYTKNSDNSYALGIP
-511 ITQIKRS
+511 ITNIKRS

-538 FKGVVDGINGVT
+538 FNGVVDGINGVT
-550 VVKKTVDN
+550 VANKAADN
-558 RIYSIDGRYLGT
+558 RIYSIDGRYLGI

-582 GGKKVVK
+582 GGKKIVK

>member
-21 VPAKKLQKVITLA
+21 VPAKKLQKVITLT

-159 EEEGY
+159 AEEGY

-189 VTMSKNY
+189 VTMSNNY
-196 GYYGN
+196 GYYGY

-222 QDKVNLKD
+222 QDQVNLKD

-252 SGGSYSTIWPHES
+252 SGGSASTIWPHES
-265 QLLYWPCGV
+265 ELRYWPCGV
-274 LSYPT
+274 LSYST

-316 LGFADMYDTS
+316 LGFADMYDTT
-326 GGGAYGMAVFDVMD
+326 GGGGYGMSVFDVMD

-368 ELDAPATVKDM
+368 ELESPATVKDM

-391 YNYKNTNEYFLMENR
+391 YNYKNTNEYFLLENR

-418 NGLLITHVNY
+418 NGLLIVHVNY
-428 VPSRWINNTVNV
+428 VPSRWANNSVNAS
-440 ITGTGNNRI
+440 NEKI
-449 QCCTVVNADGSRD
+449 QCCTVVNADGSRENTQ
-462 MSDFYS
+462 YS

-489 DSEPAAK
+489 ESEPAAK
-496 LYNKNSDNSYYLGIP
+496 LYTKNSDNSYALGIP

-538 FKGVVDGINGVT
+538 FNGVVDGINGIT
-550 VVKKTVDN
+550 VADKTRDN

-582 GGKKVVK
+582 GGKKIVK

>member
-7 MLSMLFAFGIAANA
+7 MLSMLFAFGTAANA

-153 GKDFTD
+153 GKDFSD

-222 QDKVNLKD
+222 KDQVNLKN

-252 SGGSYSTIWPHES
+252 SGGSAGTIWPHES
-265 QLLYWPCGV
+265 ELRYWPCGV
-274 LSYPT
+274 LSYST

-316 LGFADMYDTS
+316 LGFADMYDTT
-326 GGGAYGMAVFDVMD
+326 GGGGYGMSVFDVMD

-406 QNTGWDKGLYGS
+406 QNTGWDEGLYGS

-428 VPSRWINNTVNV
+428 VPSRWANNSVNSSAEK
-440 ITGTGNNRI
+440 I
-449 QCCTVVNADGSRD
+449 QCCTVVNADGSRENTQ
-462 MSDFYS
+462 YS

-496 LYNKNSDNSYYLGIP
+496 LYNKNSDNSYALGIP
-511 ITQIKRS
+511 ITKIKRS
-518 KGSISFLVCGGDDK
+518 KGSISFLVCGGEPS

-538 FKGVVDGINGVT
+538 FNGVVDGINGVT

>member
-7 MLSMLFAFGIAANA
+7 MLSMLFAFGAAANA
-21 VPAKKLQKVITLA
+21 VPAKKLQKVITLT

-51 WEGTDGTAYRTTA
+51 WEGTDGTAYRATA
-64 TDENVFEAFDLE
+64 DDAVFEAFDLE

-88 TEQGRVARLARVK
+88 AEQGRVARLARVK

-153 GKDFTD
+153 GKDFSD

-222 QDKVNLKD
+222 QDQVNLKD

-252 SGGSYSTIWPHES
+252 SGGSHSTIWPHES
-265 QLLYWPCGV
+265 ELRYWPCGV
-274 LSYPT
+274 LSYST

-316 LGFADMYDTS
+316 LGFADMYDTT
-326 GGGAYGMAVFDVMD
+326 GGGGYGMSVFDVMD

-355 AFERIYAGWVEAI
+355 AFERIYAGWVEPI
-368 ELDAPATVKDM
+368 ELIDPATVKDM

-391 YNYKNTNEYFLMENR
+391 YNYKNTNEYFLLENR

-418 NGLLITHVNY
+418 NGLLIVHVNY
-428 VPSRWINNTVNV
+428 VPSRWANNSVNSSAEK
-440 ITGTGNNRI
+440 I
-449 QCCTVVNADGSRD
+449 QCCTVVNADGSRENTQ
-462 MSDFYS
+462 YS

-489 DSEPAAK
+489 ESEPAAK
-496 LYNKNSDNSYYLGIP
+496 LYTKNSDNSYALGIP

-518 KGSISFLVCGGDDK
+518 KGSVSFLVCGGDDK

-538 FKGVVDGINGVT
+538 FNGVVDGINGIT
-550 VVKKTVDN
+550 VAKKTADN

-582 GGKKVVK
+582 GGKKIVK

>member
-7 MLSMLFAFGIAANA
+7 MLSMLFAFGAAANA
-21 VPAKKLQKVITLA
+21 VPAKKLQKVITLT

-153 GKDFTD
+153 GKDFSD

-189 VTMSKNY
+189 VTMSKNS

-252 SGGSYSTIWPHES
+252 SGGSPGTIWPHES
-265 QLLYWPCGV
+265 ELRYWPCGV

-316 LGFADMYDTS
+316 LGFADMYDTT
-326 GGGAYGMAVFDVMD
+326 GGGGYGMSVFDVMD

-368 ELDAPATVKDM
+368 ELESPATVKDM

-391 YNYKNTNEYFLMENR
+391 YNYKNTNEYFLLENR

-418 NGLLITHVNY
+418 NGLLIVHVNY
-428 VPSRWINNTVNV
+428 VPSRWANNSVNAS
-440 ITGTGNNRI
+440 NEKI
-449 QCCTVVNADGSRD
+449 QCCTVVNADGSRENTQ
-462 MSDFYS
+462 YS

-489 DSEPAAK
+489 ESEPAAK
-496 LYNKNSDNSYYLGIP
+496 LYTKNSDNSYALGIP
-511 ITQIKRS
+511 ITNIKRS
-518 KGSISFLVCGGDDK
+518 KGSVSFLVCGGDAN

-538 FKGVVDGINGVT
+538 FNGVVDGINGVT
-550 VVKKTVDN
+550 VANKATDN

-582 GGKKVVK
+582 GGKKIVK

>member
-7 MLSMLFAFGIAANA
+7 MLSMLFAFGAAANA
-21 VPAKKLQKVITLA
+21 VPAKKLQKVVTLT

-51 WEGTDGTAYRTTA
+51 WEGTDGTAYRATA
-64 TDENVFEAFDLE
+64 DDAVFEAFDLE

-153 GKDFTD
+153 GKDFSD

-189 VTMSKNY
+189 VTMSKNS

-230 YDWDGDGEADQVFF
+230 YDWDDDGEADQVFF

-252 SGGSYSTIWPHES
+252 SGGSAGTVWPHES
-265 QLLYWPCGV
+265 ELRYWPCGV

-316 LGFADMYDTS
+316 LGFADMYDTT
-326 GGGAYGMAVFDVMD
+326 GGGGYGMSVFDVMD

-368 ELDAPATVKDM
+368 ELIDPATVKDM

-418 NGLLITHVNY
+418 NGLLIVHVNY
-428 VPSRWINNTVNV
+428 VPSRWANNSVNSSAEK
-440 ITGTGNNRI
+440 I
-449 QCCTVVNADGSRD
+449 QCCTVVNADGSRENTQ
-462 MSDFYS
+462 YS

-489 DSEPAAK
+489 ESEPAAK
-496 LYNKNSDNSYYLGIP
+496 LYNKNTDNSYALGIP

-538 FKGVVDGINGVT
+538 FNGVVDGINGVT
-550 VVKKTVDN
+550 VVKKTADN

-582 GGKKVVK
+582 GGKKIVK

>member
-7 MLSMLFAFGIAANA
+7 MLSMLFAFGTAANA

-153 GKDFTD
+153 GKDFSD

-222 QDKVNLKD
+222 KDQVNLKN

-252 SGGSYSTIWPHES
+252 SGGSAGTIWPHES
-265 QLLYWPCGV
+265 ELRYWPCGV

-316 LGFADMYDTS
+316 LGFADMYDTT
-326 GGGAYGMAVFDVMD
+326 GGGGYGMSVFDVMD

-355 AFERIYAGWVEAI
+355 AFERIYAGWVEPI
-368 ELDAPATVKDM
+368 ELIDTATVKDM

-391 YNYKNTNEYFLMENR
+391 YNYKNTNEYFLLENR

-418 NGLLITHVNY
+418 NGLLIVHVNY
-428 VPSRWINNTVNV
+428 VPSRWANNSVNSSAEK
-440 ITGTGNNRI
+440 I
-449 QCCTVVNADGSRD
+449 QCCTVVNADGSRENTQ
-462 MSDFYS
+462 YS

-489 DSEPAAK
+489 YSEPAAK
-496 LYNKNSDNSYYLGIP
+496 LYNKNSDNSYALGIP
-511 ITQIKRS
+511 ITKIKRS
-518 KGSISFLVCGGDDK
+518 KGSVSFLVCGGDDK

-550 VVKKTVDN
+550 VVKRTVDN

-582 GGKKVVK
+582 GGKKIVK

>member
-153 GKDFTD
+153 GKDFTN

-189 VTMSKNY
+189 VTMSNNY
-196 GYYGN
+196 GYYGY
-201 DGAYQKDEK
+201 DSSYQKDEK
-210 VYEMIKEACDGI
+210 VYEMIKEASDAI
-222 QDKVNLKD
+222 QDQVNLKD

-252 SGGSYSTIWPHES
+252 SGGSASTIWPHES
-265 QLLYWPCGV
+265 ELRYWPCGV

-326 GGGAYGMAVFDVMD
+326 GGGGYGMSVFDVMD

-355 AFERIYAGWVEAI
+355 AFERIYAGWVEPI
-368 ELDAPATVKDM
+368 ELDSPATVKDM

-406 QNTGWDKGLYGS
+406 QNTGWDEGLYGS
-418 NGLLITHVNY
+418 NGLLIVHVNY
-428 VPSRWINNTVNV
+428 VPSRWANNSVNAS
-440 ITGTGNNRI
+440 TQKI
-449 QCCTVVNADGSRD
+449 QCCTVVNADGSRE
-462 MSDFYS
+462 MSNTLS

-476 EVKGVTMNDEFTD
+476 EEKGVTMNDEFTD

-496 LYNKNSDNSYYLGIP
+496 LYNKNSDNSYALGIP
-511 ITQIKRS
+511 ITKIKRS
-518 KGSISFLVCGGDDK
+518 KGSVSFLVCGGDDK

-550 VVKKTVDN
+550 VVNKTVDN

-582 GGKKVVK
+582 GGKKIVK

>member
-7 MLSMLFAFGIAANA
+7 MLSMLFAFGAAANA
-21 VPAKKLQKVITLA
+21 VPAKKLQKVITLT

-51 WEGTDGTAYRTTA
+51 WEGTDGTAYRATA
-64 TDENVFEAFDLE
+64 DDAVFEAFDLE

-88 TEQGRVARLARVK
+88 AEQGRVARLARVK

-153 GKDFTD
+153 GKDFSD

-252 SGGSYSTIWPHES
+252 SGGSAGTIWPHES
-265 QLLYWPCGV
+265 ELRYWPCGV

-316 LGFADMYDTS
+316 LGFADMYDTT
-326 GGGAYGMAVFDVMD
+326 GGGGYGMSVFDVMD

-368 ELDAPATVKDM
+368 ELIDPATVKDM

-418 NGLLITHVNY
+418 NGLLIVHVNY
-428 VPSRWINNTVNV
+428 VPSRWANNSVNSSAEK
-440 ITGTGNNRI
+440 I
-449 QCCTVVNADGSRD
+449 QCCTVVNADGSRENTQ
-462 MSDFYS
+462 YS

-489 DSEPAAK
+489 ESEPAAK
-496 LYNKNSDNSYYLGIP
+496 LYTKNSDNSYALGIP

-538 FKGVVDGINGVT
+538 FNGVVDGINGVT
-550 VVKKTVDN
+550 VVKKTTDN

-582 GGKKVVK
+582 GGKKIVK

>member
-7 MLSMLFAFGIAANA
+7 MLSMLFAFGTAANA

-159 EEEGY
+159 EAEGY

-222 QDKVNLKD
+222 QDQVNLKD

-316 LGFADMYDTS
+316 LGFADMYDTN
-326 GGGAYGMAVFDVMD
+326 GGGGYGMSVFDVMD

-355 AFERIYAGWVEAI
+355 AFERIYAGWVEPI
-368 ELDAPATVKDM
+368 ELDVPATVKDM

-406 QNTGWDKGLYGS
+406 QNTGWDEGLYGS
-418 NGLLITHVNY
+418 NGLLIVHVNY
-428 VPSRWINNTVNV
+428 VPSRWINNSVNSSKEK
-440 ITGTGNNRI
+440 I
-449 QCCTVVNADGSRD
+449 QCCTVVNADGSREI
-462 MSDFYS
+462 SNTLS

-476 EVKGVTMNDEFTD
+476 EEKGVTMNDEFTD

-496 LYNKNSDNSYYLGIP
+496 LYNKNSDNSYALGIP

-518 KGSISFLVCGGDDK
+518 KGSVSFLVCGGDDK

-582 GGKKVVK
+582 GGKKIVK

>member
-7 MLSMLFAFGIAANA
+7 MLSMLFAFGAAANA
-21 VPAKKLQKVITLA
+21 VPAKKLQKVITLT

-51 WEGTDGTAYRTTA
+51 WEGTDGTAYRATA
-64 TDENVFEAFDLE
+64 DENVFEAFDLE

-88 TEQGRVARLARVK
+88 AEQGRVARLARVK
-101 NSLKGAD
+101 NSLRGAD

-153 GKDFTD
+153 GKDFSD

-252 SGGSYSTIWPHES
+252 SGGSAGTVWPHES
-265 QLLYWPCGV
+265 ELRYWPCGV
-274 LSYPT
+274 LSYST

-316 LGFADMYDTS
+316 LGFADMYDTT
-326 GGGAYGMAVFDVMD
+326 GGGGYGMSVFDVMD

-355 AFERIYAGWVEAI
+355 AFERIYAGWVEPI
-368 ELDAPATVKDM
+368 ELIDPATVKDM

-391 YNYKNTNEYFLMENR
+391 YNYKNTNEYFLLENR

-418 NGLLITHVNY
+418 NGLLIVHVNY
-428 VPSRWINNTVNV
+428 VPSRWANNSVNSSAEK
-440 ITGTGNNRI
+440 I
-449 QCCTVVNADGSRD
+449 QCCTVVNADGSRENTQ
-462 MSDFYS
+462 YS

-476 EVKGVTMNDEFTD
+476 EAKGVTMNDEFTD
-489 DSEPAAK
+489 ESEPAAK
-496 LYNKNSDNSYYLGIP
+496 LYNKNTDNSYALGIP

-538 FKGVVDGINGVT
+538 FNGVVDGINGVT
-550 VVKKTVDN
+550 VANKAADN

>member
-7 MLSMLFAFGIAANA
+7 MLSMLFAFGAAANA
-21 VPAKKLQKVITLA
+21 VPAKKLQKVITLT

-64 TDENVFEAFDLE
+64 ADDTVFEAFDLE

-88 TEQGRVARLARVK
+88 AEQGRVARLARVK

-153 GKDFTD
+153 GKDFSD

-252 SGGSYSTIWPHES
+252 SGGSAGTVWPHES
-265 QLLYWPCGV
+265 ELRYWPCGV
-274 LSYPT
+274 LSYST

-316 LGFADMYDTS
+316 LGFADMYDTTGS
-326 GGGAYGMAVFDVMD
+326 GGYGMSVFDVMD

-368 ELDAPATVKDM
+368 ELESPATVKDM

-391 YNYKNTNEYFLMENR
+391 YNYKNTNEYFLLENR

-418 NGLLITHVNY
+418 NGLLIVHVNY
-428 VPSRWINNTVNV
+428 VPSRWANNSVNSSAEK
-440 ITGTGNNRI
+440 I
-449 QCCTVVNADGSRD
+449 QCCTVVNADGSRENTQ
-462 MSDFYS
+462 YS

-489 DSEPAAK
+489 ESEPAAK
-496 LYNKNSDNSYYLGIP
+496 LYTKNSDNSYALGIP

-518 KGSISFLVCGGDDK
+518 KGSISFLVCGGDAN

-538 FKGVVDGINGVT
+538 FNGVVDGINGVT
-550 VVKKTVDN
+550 VANKAADN

-582 GGKKVVK
+582 GGKKIVK